1 MTFAAF
7 SPLEDAGS
15 NGLVGRVTA
24 IARAIR
30 LFFAKQ
36 AQLAEFRRLDQ
47 HMLDDI
53 GVVRADIDGV
63 VEVMFRDR
71 YAS

>member
-1 MTFAAF
+1 MTFAAL

-24 IARAIR
+24 IARTIR
-30 LFFAKQ
+30 LFLAKQ

>member
-1 MTFAAF
+1 MTVAAS
-7 SPLEDAGS
+7 SPFEHAGS
-15 NGLVGRVTA
+15 HGLVARVTTL
-24 IARAIR
+24 ARSIR

-53 GVVRADIDGV
+53 GVVRADIHGV